1 MQQMYGDVLSIIEA
15 AYAESANADEWLDG
29 ALAAMNAQLDQ
40 GGGVLAR
47 RFHVQPASIWQG
59 PTRAI
64 GVTPEDVAATDRA
77 AAWLT
82 DLPAPEAMAVARQMF
97 PLAPVA
103 VRLSQLIGPSMM
115 TSLVT
120 NYSRP
125 VRDSLGVIAA
135 DPSGHGCVF
144 FRIED
149 KPRLPSRRATA
160 LWERIAAHLVTGYRL
175 ARERDGKAEAVL
187 DPGGKVLH
195 RASEVTRD
203 DASTLSDAAR
213 EIDRARGR
221 LRRVDP
227 ERALALWKGLVS
239 GRWSL
244 VDQFDHDGRRFVVA
258 KRNAITPHAWS
269 ALSERESQIL
279 AYLAEGQAPKLI
291 AYQFGLSTA
300 SVSAELSRIMR
311 KLSVGSRLELIT
323 AYRAHRSQQETA

>member
-1 MQQMYGDVLSIIEA
+1 MNGDVLSIIEA
-15 AYAESANADEWLDG
+15 AYAESADADEWLDG
-29 ALAAMNAQLDQ
+29 ALAAMHAQLDQ
-40 GGGVLAR
+40 GCGVLAR
-47 RFHVQPASIWQG
+47 RFQLQPASIWQG
-59 PTRAI
+59 DTRAI
-64 GVTPEDVAATDRA
+64 GVAPEDVAATDRA

-82 DLPAPEAMAVARQMF
+82 DLPPPEAMAVARQMF

-103 VRLSQLIGPSMM
+103 VRLSHLIGRSMM
-115 TSLVT
+115 THLVT

-125 VRDSLGVIAA
+125 VSDSLGLIAA

-149 KPRLPSRRATA
+149 KPYPLSRRATA

-175 ARERDGKAEAVL
+175 ARERQGKAEAVL

-195 RASEVTRD
+195 RENEITLD
-203 DASTLSDAAR
+203 DASILSDAAKG
-213 EIDRARGR
+213 IDRARGR
-221 LRRVDP
+221 LRRADP

-258 KRNAITPHAWS
+258 KRNPITSRAWS
-269 ALSERESQIL
+269 VLSEREAQIL

-291 AYQFGLSTA
+291 AYQLGLSMTIVNA
-300 SVSAELSRIMR
+300 DLSRIMR

-323 AYRAHRSQQETA
+323 AYRAQRSQQETA